1 MTLNIATRFSKVAG
15 DMQHSVLYIPN
26 IVPGHKNYCRQET
39 WSRKITI
46 AQKVQIEYYTTLM

>member
-46 AQKVQIEYYTTLM
+46 AQKLQIEYYTTLM